1 MKNHKIGFLQS
12 YCKKL
17 TSPVLAHDFR
27 GYRALRTGILSLSLL
42 FATEVFAQ
50 PTVTNIT
57 SSSSDGAYKAG
68 DVIALTV
75 TFSEAVTVTGTPTLT
90 LETGSTDQIVNYASG
105 SGSDTLTFNYTCLL
119 YTSDA
124 ADE

>member
-27 GYRALRTGILSLSLL
+27 GYRALRNGILSLSFL
-42 FATEVFAQ
+42 FATEIFAQ

-68 DVIALTV
+68 DVIASRRQLIV
-75 TFSEAVTVTGTPTLT
+75 SEILDLDLMVEV
-90 LETGSTDQIVNYASG
+90 DINYEMPPVEGA
-105 SGSDTLTFNYTCLL
+105 
-119 YTSDA
+119 
-124 ADE
+124 